1 MSGTYEY
8 DLIAEAKLGLHRLCL
23 ELRISTACKLCRFAK
38 RSCRPVAP
46 SKKTMSCAAAFGEGV
61 RFGLAVDTP
70 KTAMTLRRAVH
81 DLTPLHLVL
90 VTAQRDDA
98 AEQV

>member
-1 MSGTYEY
+1 
-8 DLIAEAKLGLHRLCL
+8 
-23 ELRISTACKLCRFAK
+23 
-38 RSCRPVAP
+38 
-46 SKKTMSCAAAFGEGV
+46 MSCAAAFGEGV

-90 VTAQRDDA
+90 VIAQRDDT
-98 AEQV
+98 AEQVSDFNWEHTVAAANQCKPV